1 MKGKVK
7 IGLNMLLMIIVLGV
21 IFYVMDNSLSDIF
34 AQLMETSW
42 LVLIAVIFFGVVYQF
57 AEGRSIKEIARY
69 FNKDFTTVDGFFTSC
84 YVALFH
90 LAREPCFP
98 KFIFIRKREFL
109 FLKVWG

>member
-84 YVALFH
+84 YVAFYRIISFGTGTLLSEIYFYKIGRAH
-90 LAREPCFP
+90 
-98 KFIFIRKREFL
+98 
-109 FLKVWG
+109 V

>member
-57 AEGRSIKEIARY
+57 AEA
-69 FNKDFTTVDGFFTSC
+69 
-84 YVALFH
+84 ALNQGNSS
-90 LAREPCFP
+90 
-98 KFIFIRKREFL
+98 L
-109 FLKVWG
+109 F

>member
-42 LVLIAVIFFGVVYQF
+42 LVLIADFFWSSL
-57 AEGRSIKEIARY
+57 SICRR
-69 FNKDFTTVDGFFTSC
+69 
-84 YVALFH
+84 ALNQGNSS
-90 LAREPCFP
+90 
-98 KFIFIRKREFL
+98 L
-109 FLKVWG
+109 F

>member
-57 AEGRSIKEIARY
+57 AEGR
-69 FNKDFTTVDGFFTSC
+69 
-84 YVALFH
+84 
-90 LAREPCFP
+90 
-98 KFIFIRKREFL
+98 
-109 FLKVWG
+109 

>member
-42 LVLIAVIFFGVVYQF
+42 LVLIAVIFFV
-57 AEGRSIKEIARY
+57 
-69 FNKDFTTVDGFFTSC
+69 
-84 YVALFH
+84 
-90 LAREPCFP
+90 
-98 KFIFIRKREFL
+98 IRLMSLPSYYLLLTHHQQK
-109 FLKVWG
+109 

>member
-42 LVLIAVIFFGVVYQF
+42 LVLIAVIFGVVYQF

-69 FNKDFTTVDGFFTSC
+69 FNKDFTTVDGFYFLLCSILSDYFIWHGNLAFRNLFYKKRNSC
-84 YVALFH
+84 F
-90 LAREPCFP
+90 
-98 KFIFIRKREFL
+98 
-109 FLKVWG
+109 

>member
-1 MKGKVK
+1 MRGKVK

-69 FNKDFTTVDGFFTSC
+69 FNKDFTTVDGFFYFLLCSILSD
-84 YVALFH
+84 YFIWH
-90 LAREPCFP
+90 GNLAFRN
-98 KFIFIRKREFL
+98 L
-109 FLKVWG
+109 FL

>member
-42 LVLIAVIFFGVVYQF
+42 LVLITVIFL
-57 AEGRSIKEIARY
+57 E
-69 FNKDFTTVDGFFTSC
+69 
-84 YVALFH
+84 
-90 LAREPCFP
+90 
-98 KFIFIRKREFL
+98 
-109 FLKVWG
+109 

>member
-42 LVLIAVIFFGVVYQF
+42 LVLIAVIFFWSSL
-57 AEGRSIKEIARY
+57 SICRR
-69 FNKDFTTVDGFFTSC
+69 
-84 YVALFH
+84 ALNQGNSS
-90 LAREPCFP
+90 
-98 KFIFIRKREFL
+98 L
-109 FLKVWG
+109 F

>member
-57 AEGRSIKEIARY
+57 CRR
-69 FNKDFTTVDGFFTSC
+69 
-84 YVALFH
+84 ALNQGNSS
-90 LAREPCFP
+90 
-98 KFIFIRKREFL
+98 L
-109 FLKVWG
+109 F

>member
-69 FNKDFTTVDGFFTSC
+69 FNKDFTTVDGFLLL
-84 YVALFH
+84 VM
-90 LAREPCFP
+90 
-98 KFIFIRKREFL
+98 
-109 FLKVWG
+109 

>member
-42 LVLIAVIFFGVVYQF
+42 LVLICCYFFWSSL
-57 AEGRSIKEIARY
+57 SICRR
-69 FNKDFTTVDGFFTSC
+69 
-84 YVALFH
+84 ALNQGNSS
-90 LAREPCFP
+90 
-98 KFIFIRKREFL
+98 L
-109 FLKVWG
+109 F

>member
-21 IFYVMDNSLSDIF
+21 IFYVMDNSLRDIF

-42 LVLIAVIFFGVVYQF
+42 LVLIAVIFFGVVYPF

-69 FNKDFTTVDGFFTSC
+69 FNKDF
-84 YVALFH
+84 
-90 LAREPCFP
+90 
-98 KFIFIRKREFL
+98 
-109 FLKVWG
+109 

>member
-57 AEGRSIKEIARY
+57 A
-69 FNKDFTTVDGFFTSC
+69 
-84 YVALFH
+84 
-90 LAREPCFP
+90 
-98 KFIFIRKREFL
+98 
-109 FLKVWG
+109 

>member
-57 AEGRSIKEIARY
+57 AEGSSIK
-69 FNKDFTTVDGFFTSC
+69 
-84 YVALFH
+84 
-90 LAREPCFP
+90 
-98 KFIFIRKREFL
+98 
-109 FLKVWG
+109 

>member
-57 AEGRSIKEIARY
+57 AEGRSIKEIDRY
-69 FNKDFTTVDGFFTSC
+69 FNKDLQQWMV
-84 YVALFH
+84 
-90 LAREPCFP
+90 
-98 KFIFIRKREFL
+98 FL
-109 FLKVWG
+109 LLVM

>member
-42 LVLIAVIFFGVVYQF
+42 LVLIAVIFFWCSL
-57 AEGRSIKEIARY
+57 SICRR
-69 FNKDFTTVDGFFTSC
+69 
-84 YVALFH
+84 ALNQGNSS
-90 LAREPCFP
+90 
-98 KFIFIRKREFL
+98 L
-109 FLKVWG
+109 F